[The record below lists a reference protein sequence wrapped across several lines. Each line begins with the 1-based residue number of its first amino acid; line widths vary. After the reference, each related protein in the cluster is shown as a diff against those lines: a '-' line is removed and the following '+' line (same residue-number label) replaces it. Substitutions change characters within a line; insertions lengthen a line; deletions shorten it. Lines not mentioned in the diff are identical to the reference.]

1 MYYVL
6 PLFSKCI
13 LAYVSMVY
21 VQHESLGPNG
31 GFSYYVFKK
40 LHESRQF
47 SQLLRLGE
55 EFPEE
60 LSIFLKEHPDL
71 LWLHDLFLHHFSSAS
86 ETLHAL
92 ALTQNMQST
101 SVAEEEEEQVYMK
114 MKLKLTDRKNL
125 LYLSKIAAFAG
136 MVLYSFHMQISSFL
150 FILFYTSLDVLLLT
164 LIPRTSEILNS
175 FMFTFQQN
183 AVKFWLALYF

>member
-1 MYYVL
+1 
-6 PLFSKCI
+6 
-13 LAYVSMVY
+13 MVC

-40 LHESRQF
+40 LHESKQF

-60 LSIFLKEHPDL
+60 LSIFLKERPDL
-71 LWLHDLFLHHFSSAS
+71 LWLHDLFLHQFSSAS

-92 ALTQNMQST
+92 ALTQNVQST
-101 SVAEEEEEQVYMK
+101 SGAEEEGEQVYMK

-136 MVLYSFHMQISSFL
+136 MVSCSFHVLCKLLPFSSFY
-150 FILFYTSLDVLLLT
+150 FIFSRCLPSDFDAY
-164 LIPRTSEILNS
+164 
-175 FMFTFQQN
+175 
-183 AVKFWLALYF
+183 

>member
-1 MYYVL
+1 
-6 PLFSKCI
+6 
-13 LAYVSMVY
+13 MVC
-21 VQHESLGPNG
+21 VQHESLGPDG

-40 LHESRQF
+40 LHESKQF
-47 SQLLRLGE
+47 SELLRLGE

-92 ALTQNMQST
+92 ALTQNMQSAA
-101 SVAEEEEEQVYMK
+101 VAEEEEQVYK
-114 MKLKLTDRKNL
+114 KLKLKLTDRKNL

-136 MVLYSFHMQISSFL
+136 IDAVLFFMPCADYFL
-150 FILFYTSLDVLLLT
+150 SLHA
-164 LIPRTSEILNS
+164 I
-175 FMFTFQQN
+175 
-183 AVKFWLALYF
+183 LYFFRCFHSMIALTVLMVYM

>member
-1 MYYVL
+1 MCALFFY
-6 PLFSKCI
+6 PLDN
-13 LAYVSMVY
+13 VSV
-21 VQHESLGPNG
+21 VCLQHESLGPNG

-47 SQLLRLGE
+47 SELLRLGE

-71 LWLHDLFLHHFSSAS
+71 LWLHDLFLHQFSSAS
-86 ETLHAL
+86 ETLHEL

-101 SVAEEEEEQVYMK
+101 SVAEEEEEQEYLK
-114 MKLKLTDRKNL
+114 LKLKLTDRKNL

-136 MVLYSFHMQISSFL
+136 MAPVQFFMPHGDYFLYLHA
-150 FILFYTSLDVLLLT
+150 ILYSLDVFLT
-164 LIPRTSEILNS
+164 VLVR
-175 FMFTFQQN
+175 F
-183 AVKFWLALYF
+183 